1 MFVPKQHQMMQQQMH
16 PHQNHQRQQQMP
28 GGPQDELLAK
38 GQPPAQSE
46 PRIDNF
52 EYRVVSAQGI
62 GSGLIDTAE
71 SGGLVLNPTEAN
83 E

>member
-1 MFVPKQHQMMQQQMH
+1 
-16 PHQNHQRQQQMP
+16 MP

-71 SGGLVLNPTEAN
+71 SGGLVLNQTEGN
-83 E
+83 ELVDGQQPKQAEMAGQPLQGVQ